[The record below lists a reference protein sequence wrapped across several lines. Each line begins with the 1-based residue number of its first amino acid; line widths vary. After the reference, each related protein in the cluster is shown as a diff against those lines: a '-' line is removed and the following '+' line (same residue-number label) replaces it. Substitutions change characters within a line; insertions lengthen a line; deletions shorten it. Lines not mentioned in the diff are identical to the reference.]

1 MRDRRAAPSPSTAA
15 SESAAASEWA
25 AAGDSGEDGQISLYI
40 LGMVIVALMLIVVT
54 VGITAVALART
65 RLMDAADSAALV
77 AANALDERVYSGTG
91 VGQSIPVSN
100 ATVAEAATDHLASIA
115 PPPGVISWW
124 IGGGT
129 GTVDGEV
136 AQVTLSSRV
145 RIPMASAVVG
155 DRASIG
161 ITVTSR
167 ARAATR

>member
-1 MRDRRAAPSPSTAA
+1 MEGRGAAPSPARA
-15 SESAAASEWA
+15 GSESAATSESTA
-25 AAGDSGEDGQISLYI
+25 PGDSGEDGQISLYI

-77 AANALDERVYSGTG
+77 AANALDERVYAGTG
-91 VGQSIPVSN
+91 VGENIPVSN
-100 ATVAEAATDHLASIA
+100 ATVAQAATDHLASIP

-124 IGGGT
+124 IDGGT

-145 RIPMASAVVG
+145 RIPMAGAVIG

>member
-1 MRDRRAAPSPSTAA
+1 MKGRGAAPSPSRAG
-15 SESAAASEWA
+15 SESAATSESTA
-25 AAGDSGEDGQISLYI
+25 PGDSGEDGQISLYI